1 MMCCAQ
7 RRRPGPYDRTQT
19 GHDLARRTDPSSS
32 RIAAEQH
39 TQSGKRSSHRDIA
52 LQLVRQ
58 YSGQTFRELWDLMC
72 ADHREIFR
80 TPEELMRR
88 LGDLRR
94 DGLLEHGLARQCTK
108 TGHLML
114 TWWAKT

>member
-58 YSGQTFRELWDLMC
+58 YSGQTYLELWDLMC
-72 ADHREIFR
+72 ADHQERFKR
-80 TPEELMRR
+80 PEELMRR
-88 LGDLRR
+88 LGDLRN
-94 DGLLEHGLARQCTK
+94 DNLIEHGLPRKCTK
-108 TGHLML
+108 ANRIMV
-114 TWWAKT
+114 TWHEA